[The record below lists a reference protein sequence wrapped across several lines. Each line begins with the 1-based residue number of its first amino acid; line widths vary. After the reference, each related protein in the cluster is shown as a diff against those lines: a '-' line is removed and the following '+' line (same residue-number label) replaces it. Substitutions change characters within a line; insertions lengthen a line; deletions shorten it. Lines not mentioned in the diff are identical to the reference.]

1 MRKAKVIEPLTIIYN
16 CRPLI
21 KREANRAAA
30 RLKGYSNW
38 GYQPHMEYMLEHLK
52 HMAME
57 RGGWE
62 IDHRDYLAAMV
73 PRHMAVLREM
83 PEYQLAKQ
91 VLIVDDGMATSL
103 GDSMASDGK
112 NCYYLQVGKCY
123 VLRGPHNRLPLQL
136 EALPH
141 VFRPLD
147 ELPSFDLFVTGCHG
161 IYQNKVYTGGTTL
174 VRTLDRLKEKARI
187 TAQTTNVVMA
197 LRYQWG
203 HKMPNVCFL
212 KAPYVVVD
220 GFRAAY
226 CGLME
231 NREIQSPTP
240 QCEQCVL
247 SNYMSLK
254 TESLDAS
261 E

>member
-1 MRKAKVIEPLTIIYN
+1 
-16 CRPLI
+16 
-21 KREANRAAA
+21 
-30 RLKGYSNW
+30 
-38 GYQPHMEYMLEHLK
+38 MEYLREHLV

-62 IDHRDYLAAMV
+62 INHNDYLTAMV
-73 PRHMAVLREM
+73 PQHMAVLREM

-91 VLIVDDGMATSL
+91 VLILDDGISTSL

-112 NCYYLQVGKCY
+112 ECYYLQVSKCY
-123 VLRGPHNRLPLQL
+123 VLRGPQSRLPLQL
-136 EALPH
+136 ETLPYA
-141 VFRPLD
+141 FRPLD
-147 ELPSFDLFVTGCHG
+147 ELPAFDLFVTGCHG
-161 IYQNKVYTGGTTL
+161 IYQNKVYTGSTTI
-174 VRTLDRLKEKARI
+174 VRTLERLKEKGRI

-197 LRYQWG
+197 LRYPWG
-203 HKMPNVCFL
+203 HNMPNVCLL

-226 CGLME
+226 CGIMGKGQ
-231 NREIQSPTP
+231 IQSPTP
-240 QCEQCVL
+240 LCEQCVL

-254 TESLDAS
+254 ADSLAAS